1 MSEPNTPEQNEPETQ
16 EVTPSVAAV
25 AEPEKV
31 RTGIRPRTAKR
42 LGIMTIILVAMI
54 YGFYWFVGLKGDLQL
69 PSDTKTMISA
79 IKFQEQGSQAVV
91 VDSQGKVT
99 ESTGYAAG
107 KSDRDLAWEPK
118 GNRLF
123 FISDRKDESFHIY
136 RWDPMRNG
144 VPDQKSID
152 KAGRSNLVFDFQD
165 KGTGDLVG
173 LVLVRGTVQE
183 FTPTTAKSQQVMPP
197 TKKVNGDPEGGS
209 SSTFEL
215 IYKRYGQSFKSARWF
230 GNRRYIAAV
239 MRRED
244 KGESLIVQDSEPDEK
259 GATRPPKLIL
269 IAEKINL
276 AVDPKTGNLVFT
288 IADVLPVLGQDGNPV
303 TDEKGNVPKYGF
315 VHAILMLTGDGSL
328 KMVPIGVNPSKEASF
343 SNPVVSPDGS
353 SLMFLVGRYLGEGNM
368 EIGSLE
374 TCPLAEGGMQG
385 HTVLAPGNITDP
397 AFSPDGRKIAYIKQ
411 ENGKQAIFV
420 AASDGS
426 DPKNL
431 TGSTGDFA
439 TPLFSPQYK

>member
-1 MSEPNTPEQNEPETQ
+1 MSEPNTPEHNEPETQ
-16 EVTPSVAAV
+16 EPAKVTSAV
-25 AEPEKV
+25 AEPEKI

-42 LGIMTIILVAMI
+42 LGIMAVILIVMI
-54 YGFYWFVGLKGDLQL
+54 YGFYWFVGLKGDIQL
-69 PSDTKTMISA
+69 GSDTSSMISA

-91 VDSQGKVT
+91 VDTLGKVT
-99 ESTGYAAG
+99 ESTGYTPG

-144 VPDQKSID
+144 APDQKSID
-152 KAGRSNLVFDFQD
+152 KAGRSNLVFDVQD
-165 KGTGDLVG
+165 KGDGDLVG

-183 FTPTTAKSQQVMPP
+183 FTPKTAKSMQVMPP
-197 TKKVNGDPEGGS
+197 SKKVDGDPEGGS

-215 IYKRYGQSFKSARWF
+215 IYKRFGQSFKSARWF

-259 GATRPPKLIL
+259 GATRPPKLIM
-269 IAEKINL
+269 IAEKFSL

-288 IADVLPVLGQDGNPV
+288 VTDVLPILNQEGNPA
-303 TDEKGNVPKYGF
+303 TDDKGNIPKYGF
-315 VHAILMLTGDGSL
+315 VHAILMLTGDGNL
-328 KMVPIGVNPSKEASF
+328 KMVPIGGNPTKEIAF
-343 SNPVVSPDGS
+343 GNPVVSPDGS

-385 HTVLAPGNITDP
+385 HTTLAPGNITDP
-397 AFSPDGRKIAYIKQ
+397 AFSPDGKKIAYIKQ
-411 ENGKQAIFV
+411 DNSKQAIFV
-420 AASDGS
+420 SAADGS
-426 DPKNL
+426 DAKNL
-431 TGSTGDFA
+431 TGTAGDFA
-439 TPLFSPQYK
+439 APLFSPQYK